1 MRTGV
6 NNVLNLFSIKLRNLI
21 SGSGIDFMHLQEI
34 RLRSGQP
41 LILIC
46 NNKEYFISNTGIITS
61 NKDNSFIVDVNEIR
75 ETMEYISNYS
85 MYAFEEE
92 IRQGFITVSGGHRV
106 GICGKAVMENGKLKT
121 IKYISFINIR
131 LAHEIKGCSENIMR
145 YLYKAYDSVYNT
157 LIISPPM
164 NGKTTL
170 LRDIVR
176 NISNGSVDEN
186 SRKYSAQKGLSVG
199 LADER
204 SEIAAS
210 YLGVPQN
217 DVGIRTD
224 VMDAMPKTYGI
235 MMLIRT
241 MSPDVIA
248 VDEIGSP
255 EDVNSILYGI
265 NCGCSFIGTIHGDSI
280 EDVANKPALEKLIS
294 EGVFE
299 RYLLLE
305 KDSSA
310 GNPENGKNKADR
322 SNDRQYGAK
331 RTVTIYDRAFK
342 RIGMEV
348 L

>member
-1 MRTGV
+1 MNMEG
-6 NNVLNLFSIKLRNLI
+6 NNVLNLFSIKLRNMI
-21 SGSGIDFMHLQEI
+21 SKSGIDFESLQEI

-46 NNKEYFISNTGIITS
+46 NGREYFISNTGTVTH
-61 NKDNSFIVDVNEIR
+61 NRDNSFIVSVNEIR

-92 IRQGFITVSGGHRV
+92 IRQGFITAAGGHRV
-106 GICGKAVMENGKLKT
+106 GICGKAVMENGQLKT
-121 IKYISFINIR
+121 IKHISFINVR
-131 LAHEIKGCSENIMR
+131 LAHQIKGCSDNIMK
-145 YLYKAYDSVYNT
+145 YLYKTCDSVHNT

-176 NISNGSVDEN
+176 NISNGSMAGEC
-186 SRKYSAQKGLSVG
+186 REYEGHKGLSVG

-255 EDVNSILYGI
+255 EDISSIMYGI
-265 NCGCSFIGTIHGDSI
+265 NCGCSFIGTIHGNSI
-280 EDVANKPALEKLIS
+280 EDVVNKPALQILINEKH
-294 EGVFE
+294 FE

-305 KDSSA
+305 KNS
-310 GNPENGKNKADR
+310 PVKNID
-322 SNDRQYGAK
+322 K
-331 RTVTIYDRAFK
+331 RIVTIYDREFK
-342 RIGMEV
+342 QIGVEV

>member
-1 MRTGV
+1 MNTGI
-6 NNVLNLFSIKLRNLI
+6 NNVLNLFSIKLRSLI
-21 SGSGIDFMHLQEI
+21 SNTGINFDNLQEI

-46 NNKEYFISNTGIITS
+46 NNRECFISKTGTITYS
-61 NKDNSFIVDVNEIR
+61 KENSFIVDLNEIR

-92 IRQGFITVSGGHRV
+92 IRQGFITVTGGHRV

-131 LAHEIKGCSENIMR
+131 LAHEIKGCSDNIMQ
-145 YLYKAYDSVYNT
+145 YLYKTYNTIYNT

-176 NISNGSVDEN
+176 NISNGGSMGD
-186 SRKYSAQKGLSVG
+186 KDYKGLSVG

-248 VDEIGSP
+248 VDEIGST
-255 EDVNSILYGI
+255 EDVSSIIYGI

-280 EDVANKPALEKLIS
+280 EDVVSKPALQMLVHEKA
-294 EGVFE
+294 FE

-305 KDSSA
+305 KNSPHRSSDEW
-310 GNPENGKNKADR
+310 NNHKQR
-322 SNDRQYGAK
+322 SDK
-331 RTVTIYDRAFK
+331 RTATIYDRSFN

-348 L
+348 M

>member
-1 MRTGV
+1 MNTEG
-6 NNVLNLFSIKLRNLI
+6 NNVLNLFSIKLRSMI
-21 SGSGIDFMHLQEI
+21 SNSGIDFENLQEI

-46 NNKEYFISNTGIITS
+46 NGREYFISNTGTVTR
-61 NKDNSFIVDVNEIR
+61 NRDHSFLVSVDEIR

-92 IRQGFITVSGGHRV
+92 IRQGYITVAGGHRV
-106 GICGKAVMENGKLKT
+106 GICGKAVMENGRLKT
-121 IKYISFINIR
+121 IKHISFINVR
-131 LAHEIKGCSENIMR
+131 LAHQIKGCSDNIMK
-145 YLYKAYDSVYNT
+145 YLYKTCDSVHNT

-176 NISNGSVDEN
+176 NISNGSPAGEGME
-186 SRKYSAQKGLSVG
+186 YGEYKGLSVG

-241 MSPDVIA
+241 MSPEVIA

-255 EDVNSILYGI
+255 EDISSIMYGI

-280 EDVANKPALEKLIS
+280 EDVTNKPALQILINEKL
-294 EGVFE
+294 FE

-305 KDSSA
+305 KN
-310 GNPENGKNKADR
+310 NPVRNID
-322 SNDRQYGAK
+322 K
-331 RTVTIYDRAFK
+331 RTVTVYDREFK
-342 RIGMEV
+342 RIGVEV